1 MFALK
6 VTFFKIVNIIRADVT
21 SPYRYRNIF
30 GEIFPQ
36 LLHMMPSIF
45 RWVFHRYFTG

>member
-1 MFALK
+1 MLALK
-6 VTFFKIVNIIRADVT
+6 VTIFKIIINIIADVT

-30 GEIFPQ
+30 GEIFTQ
-36 LLHMMPSIF
+36 SCHIMLSIF